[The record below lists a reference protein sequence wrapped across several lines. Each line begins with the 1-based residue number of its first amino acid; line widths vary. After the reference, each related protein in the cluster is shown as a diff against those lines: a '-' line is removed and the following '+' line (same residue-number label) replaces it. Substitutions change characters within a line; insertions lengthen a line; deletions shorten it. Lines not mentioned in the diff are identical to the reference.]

1 MESPV
6 RYSVTYPER
15 LSQGLL
21 LLKTF
26 FGFFYVLIPHMICL
40 SVFAIGAMFIMFI
53 AWWAILFTG
62 KYPERMFHFVLR
74 YYRWAFRVSLYFPL
88 FMTDAYPPFTGVK
101 EVPAYDAMYFD
112 IEYPPTL
119 SRGLLILKTLFG
131 SIYVMIPHMFCLCFV
146 AFWAEI
152 LLFLSWWAIL
162 FTGKFPQGWFNFIV
176 KTQRWN
182 VRVIAYFPLFMTD
195 VYPDFGLK

>member
-6 RYSVTYPER
+6 HYSVTYPEK
-15 LSQGLL
+15 LSRGLL

-26 FGFFYVLIPHMICL
+26 FGYFYVLIPHMICL
-40 SVFAIGAMFIMFI
+40 SIFAIGAMFVMFI

-74 YYRWAFRVSLYFPL
+74 FYRWIFRAYLYFPYY
-88 FMTDAYPPFTGVK
+88 MTDTYPPFTGVK
-101 EVPAYDAMYFD
+101 DVPGYDVMNFD

-119 SRGLLILKTLFG
+119 SRGLLLLKTFFG
-131 SIYVMIPHMFCLCFV
+131 CVYVMIPHMFCLYFV
-146 AFWAEI
+146 GLWAGI

-162 FTGKFPQGWFNFIV
+162 FTGMFPQGWFNFIV
-176 KTQRWN
+176 KTQRWGM
-182 VRVIAYFPLFMTD
+182 RVMAYFPLYMTD

>member
-1 MESPV
+1 MESSV
-6 RYSVTYPER
+6 HLSVTYPER

-26 FGFFYVLIPHMICL
+26 FGSLYVLIPHMFCL
-40 SVFAIGAMFIMFI
+40 YFFAIGAAFVMFI

-74 YYRWAFRVSLYFPL
+74 FYRWFFRVYIYYPFC
-88 FMTDAYPPFTGVK
+88 MTDQYPPFTGVK
-101 EVPAYDAMYFD
+101 DVPGYTAMEFD

-119 SRGLLILKTLFG
+119 SRGMLLVKTFFG
-131 SIYVMIPHMFCLCFV
+131 YIYVLIPHMFCIYFL
-146 AFWAEI
+146 ALWGGI

-162 FTGKFPQGWFNFIV
+162 FTGKFPKGWFDYIV
-176 KTQRWN
+176 KLWRWGL
-182 VRVIAYFPLFMTD
+182 RVMAYFPLYMTD
-195 VYPDFGLK
+195 VYPEFGLK